1 MTAKPRYSLD
11 VPSSLWVVVAEAT
24 SPEFADSYL
33 FGAELNGT
41 MLEPRTLTGYRMM
54 RDRGDFM
61 ELLKRLGLTLK
72 EPPLWYRGCGKRS
85 SDEVFQADF
94 HGGKPPRG
102 RKRDDY

>member
-61 ELLKRLGLTLK
+61 SLLSKLGLTLK
-72 EPPLWYRGCGKRS
+72 QPAPWSRGCGKRS
-85 SDEVFQADF
+85 SDEVFQGEF
-94 HGGKPPRG
+94 YGGKPHRG
-102 RKRDDY
+102 RNREDR